1 MKLKTA
7 DNQFEQINMPKQQV
21 LNRVAGL
28 TVFFWVIKI
37 LSTTVGETAADFVN
51 VDLEL
56 GLTNTTILIGIVTVA
71 SVLWQLKLKK
81 YYAPA
86 YWFLI
91 VMMSIEGTL
100 ITDILVDDF
109 GISQI
114 TLDIV
119 FSMMMLVVFYLWHK
133 EEGTLSIHA
142 IDNNRREIFYWLI
155 VLITFA
161 LGTAVGD
168 TISEYLSFGYMHS
181 LVLFGAIFLLA
192 YALFLVKVLSGVT
205 AFWVAFIATRPI
217 GASLGDLMIQM
228 PQDGGLGIGTGL
240 VNIVF
245 LAVVI
250 GLTAFL
256 TISRVD
262 VEVERIED

>member
-1 MKLKTA
+1 MQVEKFKDLSK
-7 DNQFEQINMPKQQV
+7 EQV

-28 TVFFWVIKI
+28 TVFFWIIKI
-37 LSTTVGETAADFVN
+37 LSTTVGETAADFVSFN
-51 VDLEL
+51 LGL
-56 GLTNTTILIGIVTVA
+56 GLTNTTIVMGVVTIA

-100 ITDILVDDF
+100 ITDILVDGF
-109 GISQI
+109 GVSLI
-114 TLDIV
+114 TLDVI
-119 FSMMMLVVFYLWHK
+119 FSVLMLAVFYFWHK

-142 IDNNRREIFYWLI
+142 IDNNRREVFYWLI

-168 TISEYLSFGYMHS
+168 TVSEYLSFGYMHS

-192 YALFLVKVLSGVT
+192 YALFRAKVLSGVA
-205 AFWVAFIATRPI
+205 AFWIAFISTRPI

-228 PQDGGLGIGTGL
+228 PKDGGLGLGNGL

-245 LAVVI
+245 FTVVI
-250 GLTAFL
+250 GLTMFL
-256 TISRVD
+256 TISRID
-262 VEVERIED
+262 VAQERIEK

>member
-1 MKLKTA
+1 MTKP
-7 DNQFEQINMPKQQV
+7 QM

-28 TVFFWVIKI
+28 TAFFWIIKI
-37 LSTTVGETAADFVN
+37 LSTTVGETAADFVS
-51 VDLEL
+51 VDLGL
-56 GLTNTTILIGIVTVA
+56 GLTKTTIVLGIVTIA
-71 SVLWQLKLKK
+71 AALWQLKLKK

-100 ITDILVDDF
+100 ITDILVDRF
-109 GISQI
+109 GVTQI
-114 TLDIV
+114 VLDIV
-119 FSMMMLVVFYLWHK
+119 FFIMMLAVFYFWHK

-142 IDNNRREIFYWLI
+142 IDNNRRELFYWLI

-168 TISEYLSFGYMHS
+168 TVSEHMNFGYMHS
-181 LVLFGAIFLLA
+181 LILFGVIFLLS
-192 YALFLVKVLSGVT
+192 YVLFQIKVINGVT
-205 AFWVAFIATRPI
+205 AFWVAFIVTRPI

-228 PQDGGLGIGTGL
+228 PKDGGLGLGTGL

-245 LAVVI
+245 FTVVT
-250 GLTAFL
+250 GLTAYL
-256 TISRVD
+256 TISRFD
-262 VEVERIED
+262 IELGREDDMEKSSPGDC